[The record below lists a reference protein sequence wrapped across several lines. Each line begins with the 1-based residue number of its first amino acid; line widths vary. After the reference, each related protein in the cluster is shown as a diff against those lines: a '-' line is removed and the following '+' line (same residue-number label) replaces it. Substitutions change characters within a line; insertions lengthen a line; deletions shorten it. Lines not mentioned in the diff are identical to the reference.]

1 MSPER
6 KSRDGAA
13 ARLESARA
21 FEAAQNLPAAL
32 DAYQQALSFD
42 PDSLIIARHLA
53 DLAFRLGQWDMAEK
67 LYVHLITR
75 GEQDIPI
82 LCAFAATLREQA
94 RFDEAIELLKSL
106 LGQHPGEAA
115 LWEGLGTIMAAKG
128 ERDTALVF
136 LDEALR
142 LAPDNLHAVFN
153 RGCTRIEKGDLPGG
167 LGDVTDCAQRFRD
180 PANRA
185 NAALTCAHTA
195 LAMGD
200 LAAGWRWYEA
210 RHMRGT
216 PREVHY
222 DLNLPRRT
230 SGQSLAGKKL
240 FVSAEQ
246 GLGDE
251 ILYGSVLPDIVS
263 ELGDGRLG
271 IAVEPRLV
279 PLFQRS
285 FPNAVVVAHRTQ
297 TRDGAVHRDFPG
309 LDQKTFD
316 QWALMGDFLAS
327 HRGTIADFP
336 GRRRFLQPDAARVA
350 HWRRYFAALNSRPK
364 AGVLWK
370 SLKSNAL
377 RDRFFSGFE
386 QWQAVLAT
394 PGIQFVNLQYGD
406 TSVELA
412 QAQAAGLDIHTPEGI
427 DLKQDLDDLAAL
439 TTALDVVLGPSNA
452 TSNIAAAC
460 GASVWMVSPPRTW
473 LALGETHYPWYAAVR
488 LFASSD
494 YDDWAPV
501 LAQVAAEL
509 GAWATQ
515 AKADSR
521 SA

>member
-1 MSPER
+1 M
-6 KSRDGAA
+6 
-13 ARLESARA
+13 
-21 FEAAQNLPAAL
+21 PAAL
-32 DAYQQALSFD
+32 DAYQLALSFD
-42 PDSLIIARHLA
+42 PDSLVIARHLA

-67 LYVHLITR
+67 LYVHLITH
-75 GEQDIPI
+75 GEQDIAT
-82 LCAFAATLREQA
+82 LCAFAATLREQG

-106 LGQHPGEAA
+106 LGQHPGEAP
-115 LWEGLGTIMAAKG
+115 LWEGLGAIMAAKG

-142 LAPDNLHAVFN
+142 LAPDNLHALFN
-153 RGCTRIEKGDLPGG
+153 RGCTRVEKGDLPGG
-167 LGDVTDCAQRFRD
+167 LRDITDCADRFRD

-185 NAALTCAHTA
+185 NAELTCAHTA

-222 DLNLPRRT
+222 EFNLPRRT
-230 SGQSLAGKKL
+230 SAQPVAGKKL

-251 ILYGSVLPDIVS
+251 ILYASVLPDILS
-263 ELGDGRLG
+263 ELGSDRLG
-271 IAVEPRLV
+271 IGVEPRLV

-285 FPNAVVVAHRTQ
+285 FPDAVIAAHRTQ
-297 TRDGAVHRDFPG
+297 TRDGAIHRDFPG
-309 LDQKTFD
+309 LDQRAFD
-316 QWALMGDFLAS
+316 QWALLGDFLAS
-327 HRGTIADFP
+327 HRNAIADFP
-336 GRRRFLQPDAARVA
+336 ARRSFLRPDPARVA
-350 HWRRYFAALNSRPK
+350 HWRRYFAALNARPK
-364 AGVLWK
+364 AGILWK

-377 RDRFFSGFE
+377 RDRFFSGFD

-394 PGIQFVNLQYGD
+394 PGIQFINLQYGD
-406 TSVELA
+406 TSEELA
-412 QAQAAGLDIHTPEGI
+412 QARAAGLDIHTPKGI

-460 GASVWMVSPPRTW
+460 GARVWMVSPPRTW
-473 LALGETHYPWYAAVR
+473 LALGQTHYPWYPTVR
-488 LFASSD
+488 LFSAPD
-494 YDDWAPV
+494 YDDWAPA
-501 LAQVAAEL
+501 LAQIATEL
-509 GAWATQ
+509 GALATQ
-515 AKADSR
+515 DKADNG